1 MKLDHY
7 IFCLSLLIF
16 IKWHWQ
22 SKQLGGHVGLHR
34 AVKWCKKYSN
44 HCKII
49 SVKLN
54 KFLFW
59 EEHAAVYYRNGS
71 NERYLS
77 LFALYKRY
85 KKLFFWTKL
94 LGVILEAEF
103 CHNWVNI
110 SLITCQ
116 LFFFFYLFGSGC
128 HRVYTCTYRLH
139 SALVFKVL
147 LVLLVHVVLI
157 PVKYQIHKKQGREAR
172 MLNKTDMTLKK

>member
-34 AVKWCKKYSN
+34 AVKWCRKYSN

-49 SVKLN
+49 SVKLTN
-54 KFLFW
+54 SYSGRNMLLFTTEMDQMRDIYLFL
-59 EEHAAVYYRNGS
+59 
-71 NERYLS
+71 L
-77 LFALYKRY
+77 Y